1 MSEVTTFED
10 EKFVTALDKAHEGIN
25 EAYEEGLKIGKPSQL
40 LTAIENIGKCLLV
53 WIDEL
58 KEKWGV

>member
-1 MSEVTTFED
+1 MSEVITFED
-10 EKFVTALDKAHEGIN
+10 EKFAIALDKAHDGIN
-25 EAYEEGLKIGKPSQL
+25 EAYQEGLKIGKPSEL
-40 LTAIENIGKCLLV
+40 LIALENIGKCLLV